1 MSCDHSATKAH
12 AHFFN
17 GAGAGSA
24 AGFGGTDAAIQ
35 GMEQIANVVRV
46 QAQQQA
52 REVAASGD
60 AKKVKAHQAQQT
72 LATGKTA
79 KLFRQWKKE
88 LGPDFREPAHGAVD
102 PKHKVRLPSDP
113 AQHHAFAAIYD
124 TREALLG
131 KGKLPAV
138 AHRVME
144 ASSRRQIK
152 ATGVD
157 AGGYHR
163 CTQCGQFASQ
173 TKGHTCRLTAS
184 VDTLANA
191 LGKRLG
197 VDPAVYSGSPRAKA
211 LMELLLADARTNG
224 VVLMR
229 HGLSGEKIAATLD
242 GTLVALQQGFTPEV
256 WRGAAETGPVVAG
269 KRVITVPQTQLAGTY
284 GLAAYELPTGAV
296 PQAAGAYGSVFA
308 PATPLVSGGG
318 VSAAYTAP
326 TDATQVT
333 SGSTYTE
340 ARFVGSLYKKRG
352 RQHETVQ
359 IGDTT
364 YRVGQQLPPG
374 REHWGSAR
382 RNGIVDPPP
391 KGLVVGRVIT
401 NAAVLLQTAEVV
413 ETPSGV
419 VELYAPGRSHLL
431 GAYDPRTRTAG
442 DMQGTE
448 NMSAPQLAAVMAYR
462 ELHPQSDLDHHLAAD
477 IQALRAGTALPTAVA
492 DSAYSALR
500 RDLATGNTIDFG
512 ASVGSQRCGDCGQ
525 WMGTQHTCPA
535 GTAPDPVAAAPAA
548 STPDALTATS
558 AEPGLDDDAAYAY
571 RNAEEEDRA
580 APDTAALEDD
590 DEVVFSGADILA
602 PAPET
607 PVAQSPQLDEAHNG
621 ARDADAP
628 DRRSSAAQARID
640 ATTAALDEAEAT
652 LLGIEAR
659 AAAVVRAVA
668 KADADHISG
677 PAQDRVSVEP
687 SASGAFV
694 SPQAEAHLGRIAN
707 AFDTCLA
714 LLTMPKAPEPEPI
727 ATPSAPAVDE
737 SAPGAADTMTPEDI
751 KATRRAART
760 PIERPAR
767 PANMPTSVQEHIFQH
782 VVLPAQSDPYLSNL
796 PSRIGGD
803 LDEPLPL
810 EIPPID
816 GNYEVDDSTE
826 KALRLMSSALQLA
839 WSPDNTKP
847 QAQYQSFGLYGP
859 PGTGKNTAARQVAA
873 TIGLPYVETTINPDT
888 SAQDEIGRTIL
899 EAGSTR
905 AQLGKIGQA
914 AAAGAVICINE
925 IVRSPRMA
933 TAFQSMMEDREIEI
947 QGTEGGIMKI
957 PVHPNTV
964 FVFTWNPGTEG
975 DDDRPALAPLARMM
989 PIELQRPSLDEQA
1002 DRLMGDFLRMKGRT
1016 DTSAGGRRDARRQEI
1031 LSRDY
1036 ANKPIE
1042 VTQKHAVAAARF
1054 MNDVA
1059 ALSRNGQM
1067 AIGATPGPRETRR
1080 FLYTAAS
1087 TGDPKLALE
1096 QVKIYCDQDP
1106 VTFADQWA
1114 LVEETFA
1121 SVYGHDGQALNAGNP
1136 LSN

>member
-12 AHFFN
+12 AHFFH

-60 AKKVKAHQAQQT
+60 AKKQKAHQAHQA

-79 KLFRQWKKE
+79 KLFRAWKKE

-102 PKHKVRLPSDP
+102 PTHKVRLPSDL

-138 AHRVME
+138 AQRVME

-163 CTQCGQFASQ
+163 CSQCGQFASQ
-173 TKGHTCRLTAS
+173 THGHTCRLTAS
-184 VDTLANA
+184 GDTMAKA

-197 VDPAVYSGSPRAKA
+197 VDPAVYSGSPRATA
-211 LMELLLADARTNG
+211 LMELMLADARANG

-229 HGLSGEKIAATLD
+229 HGLSGEKIATTLD

-256 WRGAAETGPVVAG
+256 WRGDAETGPVVAG
-269 KRVITVPQTQLAGTY
+269 KRVITVPQTPLAGSY
-284 GLAAYELPTGAV
+284 GLAAYQVPSGAV
-296 PQAAGAYGSVFA
+296 QQAAGAYGSVLA
-308 PATPLVSGGG
+308 PTTPMVSGGG

-333 SGSTYTE
+333 AGSTYDDG
-340 ARFVGSLYKKRG
+340 RFVGSLYKKRG
-352 RQHETVQ
+352 RQQETVP

-391 KGLVVGRVIT
+391 KGLKVGRAIT

-442 DMQGTE
+442 DTQGTAT
-448 NMSAPQLAAVMAYR
+448 MSAPQLAAVMAYR
-462 ELHPQSDLDHHLAAD
+462 EIHPQSDLDHHLAAD
-477 IQALRAGTALPTAVA
+477 IQALRAGKALPTAVA

-500 RDLATGNTIDFG
+500 RDLAAGTTIDVG
-512 ASVGSQRCGDCGQ
+512 GSVGSQRCGDCGQ
-525 WMGTQHTCPA
+525 WMGTQHRCPA
-535 GTAPDPVAAAPAA
+535 RTAPDPVAAAPAA
-548 STPDALTATS
+548 STPDEPAAAS

-580 APDTAALEDD
+580 ARWSPSLDD
-590 DEVVFSGADILA
+590 DEDEVVFSGADILA

-607 PVAQSPQLDEAHNG
+607 PVSQSPQLDDRG
-621 ARDADAP
+621 DDAT
-628 DRRSSAAQARID
+628 DRAAQDLQARIE
-640 ATTAALDEAEAT
+640 ATTAALHDAEARVAAMEER
-652 LLGIEAR
+652 IAAR
-659 AAAVVRAVA
+659 
-668 KADADHISG
+668 G
-677 PAQDRVSVEP
+677 MPVEP
-687 SASGAFV
+687 VAPVALV
-694 SPQAEAHLGRIAN
+694 STQAEEHLARIAN
-707 AFDTCLA
+707 SFDTYLA
-714 LLTMPKAPEPEPI
+714 ILTRPKAPEPEPVVP
-727 ATPSAPAVDE
+727 PSAPAVDE
-737 SAPGAADTMTPEDI
+737 SAPVAADTMSPDDL
-751 KATRRAART
+751 KARRRAART
-760 PIERPAR
+760 PLERPAR
-767 PANMPTSVQEHIFQH
+767 PANMPTSVQEHILQH
-782 VVLPAQSDPYLSNL
+782 VVPPAQSDPYLSTL

-810 EIPPID
+810 EIPAID

-839 WSPDNTKP
+839 WSPDNVKP
-847 QAQYQSFGLYGP
+847 QSQYQSFGLYGP

-899 EAGSTR
+899 EGGSTR

-947 QGTEGGIMKI
+947 QGTEGGILKI

-1016 DTSAGGRRDARRQEI
+1016 DTSAGGRRDERRQEI

-1036 ANKPIE
+1036 GNKPIE
-1042 VTQKHAVAAARF
+1042 VTQKHTVAAARF

-1059 ALSRNGQM
+1059 SLSRNGQM

-1096 QVKIYCDQDP
+1096 QLKIYCDQDP